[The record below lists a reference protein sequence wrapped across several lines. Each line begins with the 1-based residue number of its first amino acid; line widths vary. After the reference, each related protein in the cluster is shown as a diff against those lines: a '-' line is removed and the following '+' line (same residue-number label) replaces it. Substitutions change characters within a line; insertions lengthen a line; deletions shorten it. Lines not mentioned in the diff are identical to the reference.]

1 MLCDNEYYMAGG
13 AFLAIFGWM
22 TPWPYL
28 SLIGVIMLM
37 IGFFTID

>member
-22 TPWPYL
+22 IWWPL
-28 SLIGVIMLM
+28 SMIGVIMLM
-37 IGFFTID
+37 IGFATID